1 MKANGMLSGTGRHIE
16 EWANPRAVI
25 FLTLLFLGTLWS
37 LVVFSAIATR
47 QESIDATGDRL

>member
-37 LVVFSAIATR
+37 LVVFSAITTR
-47 QESIDATGDRL
+47 QESIDANR